1 MNPNENNTALST
13 AASQKKDLTPS
24 ERFLGMVL
32 KNFGSVPGE
41 LKLAPFHQKLIQN
54 YFIKMDMVLKTAEA
68 KRLAKNEQY
77 REALAYTWDNIDR
90 EKLAID
96 VVIFATLGIDP
107 MQPNQINLIPYKN
120 ASTPKYDINFM
131 LGYRGI
137 ELKAKKY
144 GLEVPNDVIIEVV
157 YSNDEFKPF
166 KKNDKNRVETY
177 SFEIGKK
184 TDSPFERG
192 EVVGGFYYLNYF
204 DTPEKNKLRLFSLA
218 DITKRIPKNAS
229 AEFWGGEKDNWKGG
243 KKDGKVKVDGWFE
256 EMVYKTIS
264 RAAYNS
270 ITIDS
275 QKIDD
280 NYVKMIQLEEDGKKT
295 TEQKVDDH
303 VADQTGS
310 VQFDEHTEVK
320 DDEKPAATNGPAA
333 EEKKPAVEEVKPKV
347 EKKKAGEKAD
357 DKKGTDGPGF

>member
-1 MNPNENNTALST
+1 MNKEEEKTALTTNVSE
-13 AASQKKDLTPS
+13 KKSLTPS

-68 KRLAKNEQY
+68 KRLTKSEQY

-90 EKLAID
+90 EKMSID

-120 ASTPKYDINFM
+120 ASTGKYDINFM

-137 ELKAKKY
+137 ELKATKY
-144 GLEVPNDVIIEVV
+144 GLDVPDDVIIEVV
-157 YSNDEFKPF
+157 YSNDEFRPF
-166 KKNDKNRVETY
+166 KKNDKTRVETY

-184 TDSPFERG
+184 TENPFDRG
-192 EVVGGFYYLNYF
+192 EVVGGFYYMNYF
-204 DTPEKNKLRLFSLA
+204 DAPEKNKLRLFSLA

-229 AEFWGGEKDNWKGG
+229 AEFWGGEKDNWKDG
-243 KKDGKVKVDGWFE
+243 KKSGKLKVEGWFE
-256 EMVYKTIS
+256 EMVFKTIS

-280 NYVKMIQLEEDGKKT
+280 NYVKLIQLEVDGKKT
-295 TEQKVDDH
+295 TEEKIDDH
-303 VADQTGS
+303 VNENTGS
-310 VQFDEHTEVK
+310 VIFDDHIEV
-320 DDEKPAATNGPAA
+320 EEPAA
-333 EEKKPAVEEVKPKV
+333 EQQPATGPASEVKKPVAEAKPKV
-347 EKKKAGEKAD
+347 EKKKTEG
-357 DKKGTDGPGF
+357 GGNGPGF